1 MLEGIYNISASIHI
15 NKRVTIIGQQSGSRG
30 TELTLATAANCNM
43 FELDPAV
50 GATDTFYQLTRF
62 EHIKL
67 NGNRTGQGVNC
78 TAIHQNAGSAI
89 DMTFQD
95 VWFDSWNGYCID
107 LQQYW
112 DHHISRC
119 IFEHNTNYAIHLNY
133 TGGHWPYEL
142 WVRDCFYPSVL
153 SDGDD
158 RNSGPIFIQNNI
170 IDVSEPRNNF
180 DFKGVSNLTFT
191 NNTTT
196 PSAGARTA
204 NTYDVLAIRTT
215 AGLTDINNIVIEGN
229 NFYQIGDKYLIEI
242 GVGGSVGPNR
252 IIING
257 NNFQCS
263 GGTAIVANTGTGQI
277 ANFIFSNNHLYGT
290 ADSSMDG
297 VIVGNSNGS
306 VISGN
311 TFTFFANGVNI
322 SNAACLNPTVFGN
335 TFSTVTTPVTTTGGS
350 GTYKPLVYGNKVD
363 NSTDFKSFG
372 TVTGTQLISTIATGT
387 APFTVASTT
396 QVANLNVA
404 TAGTCTGNAAGLSS
418 TLAVGSGGTNNTT
431 FTAYMPLA
439 AGTTATGAFQSIAT
453 GTRYYPLCYNTSG
466 SLPTFQVL
474 PVAGGGTGATSASI
488 TAFNNITGYTAT
500 GATGTTSGKLVFD
513 TSPTFVT
520 QLTTPAIS
528 MTGTITN
535 TSTSSQY
542 LWQINNSATTGFYW
556 DGTYL
561 YYKNANSNVMYMGGA
576 SITCLPVVYGYGN
589 FVAINS
595 GDYASMTMSK
605 PNGASGLIT
614 VSDARGITI
623 DKPFF
628 LTGLGAASAGTAMVL
643 VAGTNEVRPLLSTK
657 EQKDNIEPLDFDSS
671 AIFKLQPVSFN
682 WKESGERDFGLIAE
696 DAYEVLPQ
704 LVNLDNGKPISIK
717 YYTLSVLLLDQMKK
731 QEDKITNQQKE
742 IDDLKIRLT
751 KGGQHERQG

>member
-1 MLEGIYNISASIHI
+1 MPRFKYLLLSLLLLSSVCFADGTSPSPLNIKTQDGTVNTWPWQLRVTNGTLTDNGDNTDSLNTGGGGGSSTYNNWTVNTNANTFNLNNLGNLTSTGSIVTTGTATASIVYATSY
-15 NKRVTIIGQQSGSRG
+15 VTSPIVYIAGVPVTPSNYV
-30 TELTLATAANCNM
+30 TLAAPNQTVVQVPS
-43 FELDPAV
+43 FS
-50 GATDTFYQLTRF
+50 
-62 EHIKL
+62 
-67 NGNRTGQGVNC
+67 NGF
-78 TAIHQNAGSAI
+78 NAGSTSQFGIDSSGNLSTSGTGALSAI
-89 DMTFQD
+89 NLSRADPYYRLTPTVGDAFEMYAFGSQLFFTDYTNSHVLLQFNALGNATF
-95 VWFDSWNGYCID
+95 Y
-107 LQQYW
+107 
-112 DHHISRC
+112 
-119 IFEHNTNYAIHLNY
+119 
-133 TGGHWPYEL
+133 
-142 WVRDCFYPSVL
+142 
-153 SDGDD
+153 
-158 RNSGPIFIQNNI
+158 NNI
-170 IDVSEPRNNF
+170 
-180 DFKGVSNLTFT
+180 
-191 NNTTT
+191 
-196 PSAGARTA
+196 
-204 NTYDVLAIRTT
+204 
-215 AGLTDINNIVIEGN
+215 
-229 NFYQIGDKYLIEI
+229 
-242 GVGGSVGPNR
+242 
-252 IIING
+252 
-257 NNFQCS
+257 
-263 GGTAIVANTGTGQI
+263 
-277 ANFIFSNNHLYGT
+277 
-290 ADSSMDG
+290 
-297 VIVGNSNGS
+297 
-306 VISGN
+306 
-311 TFTFFANGVNI
+311 
-322 SNAACLNPTVFGN
+322 
-335 TFSTVTTPVTTTGGS
+335 TTTGSITSSYTNQAVLTTSVPTFSAVDFQRADPYVRLSPTS
-350 GTYKPLVYGNKVD
+350 GDEFEYTAFGKQFFLSDYTTGKISLIGNSAGKLVFPQYGVGAL
-363 NSTDFKSFG
+363 STD
-372 TVTGTQLISTIATGT
+372 
-387 APFTVASTT
+387 ASG
-396 QVANLNVA
+396 NVS
-404 TAGTCTGNAAGLSS
+404 AG
-418 TLAVGSGGTNNTT
+418 TLAVGN
-431 FTAYMPLA
+431 
-439 AGTTATGAFQSIAT
+439 
-453 GTRYYPLCYNTSG
+453 
-466 SLPTFQVL
+466 
-474 PVAGGGTGATSASI
+474 GGTGASSASI